1 MTEHSTQSE
10 LVRVLLADDHTL
22 FRQGLRHLLADHPR
36 LKIVGEASDAGEAV
50 RMAQRLR
57 PDVILM
63 DLHMPGGGGIEATR
77 ILRGD
82 MPDVSVLILTV
93 SENEED
99 LLGALRAGA
108 KGYILK
114 TSDFDQLLRS
124 LDTVASGQAA
134 LAPEMTTKLLTQLS
148 TDEPAPTGGRRRG
161 EPGHQLSERELEIL
175 KLIAEGA
182 SNRQIANQL
191 YLSENTVRTH
201 LVHILGKLGLENRVQ
216 AAAYALRN
224 GLAS

>member
-1 MTEHSTQSE
+1 MSE
-10 LVRVLLADDHTL
+10 PIRVLLADDHTL
-22 FRQGLRHLLADHPR
+22 FRQGLRHLLAEHPR
-36 LKIVGEASDAGEAV
+36 LKIVGEASSADTAVEA
-50 RMAQRLR
+50 AQRLK

-63 DLHMPGGGGIEATR
+63 DLHMPGGGGIQATR
-77 ILRGD
+77 ILHTE
-82 MPDVSVLILTV
+82 MPDIGVLVLTV

-99 LLGALRAGA
+99 LLAALRAGA

-124 LDTVASGQAA
+124 LDTVAAGQAA

-148 TDEPAPTGGRRRG
+148 TDDATPGPRRRA
-161 EPGHQLSERELEIL
+161 EPHHQLSERELEIL

-182 SNRQIANQL
+182 SNRQIAGQL

>member
-1 MTEHSTQSE
+1 VSE
-10 LVRVLLADDHTL
+10 PIRVLLADDHTL

-36 LKIVGEASDAGEAV
+36 LKIVGEASSADEAV
-50 RMAQRLR
+50 EEAQRLK

-77 ILRGD
+77 ILRGE
-82 MPDVSVLILTV
+82 MPDVGVLILTV

-99 LLGALRAGA
+99 LLAALRAGA

-114 TSDFDQLLRS
+114 TSDFEQLLRS
-124 LDTVASGQAA
+124 LDTVAAGQAA

-148 TDEPAPTGGRRRG
+148 TDDATPGPRRRP
-161 EPGHQLSERELEIL
+161 EPHHQLSERELEIL

-182 SNRQIANQL
+182 SNRQIAGQL

>member
-1 MTEHSTQSE
+1 MTEKQNTGDSI
-10 LVRVLLADDHTL
+10 RVLLADDHTL

-36 LKIVGEASDAGEAV
+36 LNIVGEAADAEDAV
-50 RMAQRLR
+50 RQARRLA

-77 ILRGD
+77 ILRGEL
-82 MPDVSVLILTV
+82 PNVNVLILTV

-148 TDEPAPTGGRRRG
+148 GDEAAPTAGRRRG
-161 EPGHQLSERELEIL
+161 EPHHQLSERELEIL
-175 KLIAEGA
+175 RLIAQGA
-182 SNRQIANQL
+182 SNRSIANQL
-191 YLSENTVRTH
+191 YLSQNTVRTH

-216 AAAYALRN
+216 VAAYALRN

>member
-1 MTEHSTQSE
+1 VSE
-10 LVRVLLADDHTL
+10 PIRVLLADDHTL
-22 FRQGLRHLLADHPR
+22 FRQGLRRLLADHPR
-36 LKIVGEASDAGEAV
+36 LKIVGEAANADEAV
-50 RMAQRLR
+50 REARRLK

-77 ILRGD
+77 ILRGEL
-82 MPDVSVLILTV
+82 PNVGVLMLTV

-99 LLGALRAGA
+99 LLAALRAGA

-124 LDTVASGQAA
+124 LDTVAAGQAA

-148 TDEPAPTGGRRRG
+148 TDDAAPGPRRRT
-161 EPGHQLSERELEIL
+161 EPHHQLSERELEIL

-182 SNRQIANQL
+182 SNRQIAGQL

>member
-1 MTEHSTQSE
+1 VSE
-10 LVRVLLADDHTL
+10 PIRVLLADDHTL

-36 LKIVGEASDAGEAV
+36 LKIVGEASSADEAV
-50 RMAQRLR
+50 QQAQRLT

-77 ILRGD
+77 ILRTA
-82 MPDVSVLILTV
+82 MPDVGVLILTV

-99 LLGALRAGA
+99 LLAALRAGA

-124 LDTVASGQAA
+124 LDTVAAGQAA

-148 TDEPAPTGGRRRG
+148 TDDAAPGPRRRS
-161 EPGHQLSERELEIL
+161 EPHHQLSERELEIL
-175 KLIAEGA
+175 RLIAEGA
-182 SNRQIANQL
+182 SNRQIAGQL

-224 GLAS
+224 GLAT